1 LLSEKPWLVLAG
13 AFLRRLVL
21 FGQTLGIVPTF
32 AHPLISALLLS
43 RIKSFLL
50 LLLVAAPLLAPAQ
63 RRPVTK
69 KTAAIAKKTAIPKK
83 MVASGQVPGFLRYL
97 HSPWVDSLMRTL
109 TPRQRVGQLFMVAA
123 YSNRP
128 AIYQDSI
135 STLIKNNGIGG
146 LIFFQGGPVRQA
158 RLLNRFQ
165 RESPVPLLVAMDG
178 EWGAGMRLDS
188 VLRFPYQMS
197 LGAVPAADS
206 ALIYDM
212 GREVARQFKR
222 LGMQVNFAPV
232 VDVNNNPANPVI
244 GFRSWGENPA
254 AVSRLSRLYMKGMQD
269 GNVLAVAKH
278 FPGHGDVDADSHLAL
293 PLVRVDRGRLDSLEL
308 PPFKNMIANGIGG
321 MMVAHL
327 DVPALDTAR
336 GPSTLSK
343 PTVTGLLRQQLGFK
357 GVVFTD
363 AMNMAGV
370 MKVTPTG
377 EAEVRAILA
386 GNDVLEFSKNVPL
399 ALNTVLAAVDSGRI
413 SQARI
418 DESCR
423 RVLAL
428 KQWAGLRKRQLVSE
442 QNLIADLNPA
452 HARYLS
458 HRLTERSMTLLRNQG
473 KLLPLQRLDTLRLAT
488 LVLGGTPSDTTDF
501 QRAVASYDAQVG
513 HFHLPAAPTLDELAD
528 IRAKLFGYDVVL
540 VALQSLGRL
549 PATNFGIAPE
559 ANMLLRELTK
569 PGQRVIL
576 TIFGSAYAAAKVRDF
591 DRASAVVMAYQESA
605 DAQALAAQLIFG
617 GIGAR
622 GKLPVSVAN
631 NLPAGFGLSTQP
643 GLRLAYAHPEDAGMS
658 PRLEARVDS
667 IMQQA
672 IAAGA
677 TPGGQVVI
685 ARRGVVVLRKSYG
698 YQAKTGS
705 EAAPAL
711 AGPSASVA
719 TSAGNFGSEPT
730 SATSA
735 SPTSA
740 AQASG
745 PAPAARLVQNTDVY
759 DLASLTKVLAATPAL
774 LKLQEQGKF
783 SPDSSLGQFFP
794 FLRKTNKAALKM
806 RDVLTHQAGLPAW
819 IPFWKDFAKADGTLR
834 RWFRADSSAR
844 FPLAVAGGLW
854 GRKQLPAYIYEK
866 IGAVPLTAK
875 PGYVYSDLSFYL
887 YPELVQRRTGQAF
900 EQFLSKQVYQP
911 LGSGLHFQP
920 RHHASLRRIV
930 PTEYDSLFRRQL
942 LHGYV
947 DDEGAALLGGIS
959 GHAGLFGSANDVA
972 QLAQAYAW
980 SGRYGGQQV
989 FSKDILADWTR
1000 PQFAGNRRA
1009 LAFDRPASP
1018 PAGNTAP
1025 GASAG
1030 SFGHSGFTGTYFWVD
1045 PEKEL
1050 VVVVLT
1056 NRLNPS
1062 RRNNKLSQLNVR
1074 TQIQQV
1080 AIEALR

>member
-1 LLSEKPWLVLAG
+1 LLR
-13 AFLRRLVL
+13 LRL
-21 FGQTLGIVPTF
+21 
-32 AHPLISALLLS
+32 SAKKYLL
-43 RIKSFLL
+43 FLL
-50 LLLVAAPLLAPAQ
+50 LLASPLLAPAQ
-63 RRPVTK
+63 RRPATRSL
-69 KTAAIAKKTAIPKK
+69 AKKT
-83 MVASGQVPGFLRYL
+83 VASPPQPRPAGQQPGFLRYL
-97 HSPWVDSLMRTL
+97 HSTWVDSLMRTL
-109 TPRQRVGQLFMVAA
+109 TPRQRVAQLFMVAA
-123 YSNRP
+123 YSNKP

-135 STLIKNNGIGG
+135 STLLRDYGIGG
-146 LIFFQGGPVRQA
+146 LIFFQGGPVRQT

-165 RESPVPLLVAMDG
+165 KESRVPLLVAMDG

-212 GREVARQFKR
+212 GREVARQFRR

-269 GNVLAVAKH
+269 ANVLAVAKH

-308 PPFKNMIANGIGG
+308 PPFKSMIANGIGG

-343 PTVTGLLRQQLGFK
+343 PTVTGLLRQQLGFR

-377 EAEVRAILA
+377 EAEVRALLA

-399 ALNTVLAAVDSGRI
+399 ALRTVLAAVDSGRI

-428 KQWAGLRKRQLVSE
+428 KQWSGLRKARPVPE
-442 QNLIADLNPA
+442 QNLFADLNPA
-452 HARYLS
+452 HARYLA
-458 HRLTERSMTLLRNQG
+458 HRLTARSITLLRNQ
-473 KLLPLQRLDTLRLAT
+473 KSFLPLQRLDTLRLAT
-488 LVLGGTPSDTTDF
+488 LVLGGSPSDTTDF
-501 QRAVASYDAQVG
+501 QKAVASYDAQAG
-513 HFHLPAAPTLDELAD
+513 HFHLPAAPTMDELED

-559 ANMLLRELTK
+559 ANLLLRELTK
-569 PGQRVIL
+569 PGQRVVL
-576 TIFGSAYAAAKVRDF
+576 SIFGSAYAAAKVRDF
-591 DRASAVVMAYQESA
+591 DRASAVVLAYQESQS
-605 DAQALAAQLIFG
+605 AQELAAQLIFG
-617 GIGAR
+617 GIGAS
-622 GKLPVSVAN
+622 GKLPVSVSN
-631 NLPAGFGLSTQP
+631 SLPAGFGLTTKP
-643 GLRLAYAHPEDAGMS
+643 GLRLAYANPEDAGLS

-667 IMQQA
+667 IMAQA
-672 IAAGA
+672 LAAGA

-698 YQAKTGS
+698 VQEKMNGDAV
-705 EAAPAL
+705 PATVQP
-711 AGPSASVA
+711 GASVS
-719 TSAGNFGSEPT
+719 TAGNFGSEPT
-730 SATSA
+730 SAAGA
-735 SPTSA
+735 SQPGQLPA
-740 AQASG
+740 G
-745 PAPAARLVQNTDVY
+745 PKTLATRPVQNTDLY

-774 LKLQEQGKF
+774 LRLQAQGKF
-783 SPDSSLGQFFP
+783 SPDSTLGQFFP
-794 FLRKTNKAALKM
+794 FLRKTDKAGLKM
-806 RDVLTHQAGLPAW
+806 RDVLAHQAGLPAW
-819 IPFWKDFAKADGTLR
+819 IPFWKDFAQADGSLRR
-834 RWFRADSSAR
+834 RWFRPDSSAR
-844 FPLAVAGGLW
+844 FPLPVAGGLW
-854 GRKQLPAYIYEK
+854 GSKQLPAYLYEK
-866 IGAVPLTAK
+866 IGAAPLTAK
-875 PGYVYSDLSFYL
+875 SGYVYSDLSFYL
-887 YPELVQRRTGQAF
+887 YPELVQRRTGQSF
-900 EQFLSKQVYQP
+900 EQFLKKEVYRP

-920 RHHASLRRIV
+920 RHHAALGRLV

-942 LHGYV
+942 LRGYV

-972 QLAQAYAW
+972 QLAQTYAW
-980 SGRYGGQQV
+980 GGRYGGQQV
-989 FSKDILADWTR
+989 FDKAILADWTR
-1000 PQFAGNRRA
+1000 AQSAGNRRG

-1018 PAGNTAP
+1018 AAGNTAP

-1056 NRLNPS
+1056 NRVNPS

-1080 AIEALR
+1080 ALEAIR

>member
-1 LLSEKPWLVLAG
+1 LTAK
-13 AFLRRLVL
+13 
-21 FGQTLGIVPTF
+21 
-32 AHPLISALLLS
+32 
-43 RIKSFLL
+43 KYLL
-50 LLLVAAPLLAPAQ
+50 LLLLLASPLLGLAQ
-63 RRPVTK
+63 RRPAARPVAPKAGASRVAAQRAALK
-69 KTAAIAKKTAIPKK
+69 KKPAANLAKRPA
-83 MVASGQVPGFLRYL
+83 GQQPGFLRYL
-97 HSPWVDSLMRTL
+97 HSAWVDSLMRTL

-123 YSNRP
+123 YSNKP

-135 STLIKNNGIGG
+135 SMLIRDNGIGG
-146 LIFFQGGPVRQA
+146 LIFFQGGPVRQT

-165 RESPVPLLVAMDG
+165 KESRVPLLVAMDG

-206 ALIYDM
+206 ALLYDM

-269 GNVLAVAKH
+269 ANVLAVAKH

-343 PTVTGLLRQQLGFK
+343 PTVTDLLRQQLGFR

-370 MKVTPTG
+370 LKVTPTG
-377 EAEVRAILA
+377 EAEVRALLA

-399 ALNTVLAAVDSGRI
+399 ALRTVLAAVDSGRI

-428 KQWAGLRKRQLVSE
+428 KQWAGLRRAAVIQE
-442 QNLIADLNPA
+442 ANIIADLNPA
-452 HARYLS
+452 HARYLA
-458 HRLTERSMTLLRNQG
+458 HRLAARSLTLLRNQG
-473 KLLPLQRLDTLRLAT
+473 NFLPLQRLDTLRLAT
-488 LVLGGTPSDTTDF
+488 LVLGGSPADTTDF
-501 QRAVASYDAQVG
+501 QRAVANYDAQAA
-513 HFHLPAAPTLDELAD
+513 HFHLPAAPTMDELAD
-528 IRAKLFGYDVVL
+528 VRAKLFGYDVVL
-540 VALQSLGRL
+540 VALQGLGRL

-559 ANMLLRELTK
+559 SQLLLRELTK
-569 PGQRVIL
+569 PGQRVVL
-576 TIFGSAYAAAKVRDF
+576 SIFGSAYATAKVRDF
-591 DRASAVVMAYQESA
+591 DRASAVVLAYQESQS
-605 DAQALAAQLIFG
+605 AQELAAQLIFG
-617 GIGAR
+617 GIGAS
-622 GKLPVSVAN
+622 GKLPVSVSN
-631 NLPAGFGLSTQP
+631 SLPAGFGLTTQP
-643 GLRLAYAHPEDAGMS
+643 GLRLAYAHPEDAGLS

-667 IMQQA
+667 IMAQA
-672 IAAGA
+672 LAAGA

-698 YQAKTGS
+698 VQERLAS
-705 EAAPAL
+705 NVAPPAAAP
-711 AGPSASVA
+711 GTSASA
-719 TSAGNFGSEPT
+719 AGNFGSEPG
-730 SATSA
+730 SEPSRVGGA
-735 SPTSA
+735 SPVASSPSSL
-740 AQASG
+740 ASG
-745 PAPAARLVQNTDVY
+745 ARPVRNTDLY

-774 LKLQEQGKF
+774 LRLQAQGKF
-783 SPDSSLGQFFP
+783 SPDSTLGQLFP
-794 FLRKTNKAALKM
+794 FLRKTNKASLKM
-806 RDVLTHQAGLPAW
+806 REVLAHQAGLPAW
-819 IPFWKDFAKADGTLR
+819 IPFWKDFAQADGTLR
-834 RWFRADSSAR
+834 RRWFRPDSSAR
-844 FPLAVAGGLW
+844 FPLPVARGLW
-854 GRKQLPAYIYEK
+854 GRKELPTYIYEK
-866 IGAVPLTAK
+866 IGAAPLNAK

-887 YPELVQRRTGQAF
+887 YPELVRRRTGQPF
-900 EQFLSKQVYQP
+900 EQFLAKEVYRP
-911 LGSGLHFQP
+911 LGAGLRFQTLHTAP
-920 RHHASLRRIV
+920 LGRIA

-942 LHGYV
+942 LRGYV
-947 DDEGAALLGGIS
+947 DDEGAALLGGVS

-980 SGRYGGQQV
+980 GGRYGGQQL
-989 FSKDILADWTR
+989 FDKATLADWTR

-1018 PAGNTAP
+1018 AVGNTAP

-1062 RRNNKLSQLNVR
+1062 RRNSKLYDLNVR

-1080 AIEALR
+1080 AIEAIR

>member
-1 LLSEKPWLVLAG
+1 M
-13 AFLRRLVL
+13 
-21 FGQTLGIVPTF
+21 
-32 AHPLISALLLS
+32 SA
-43 RIKSFLL
+43 KKYLL
-50 LLLVAAPLLAPAQ
+50 LLLWLALPLLAPAQ
-63 RRPVTK
+63 RRPATRPAAK
-69 KTAAIAKKTAIPKK
+69 KPVVVAKKAAIPSRPPA
-83 MVASGQVPGFLRYL
+83 FLRYL

-109 TPRQRVGQLFMVAA
+109 TPRQRVAQLFMVAA
-123 YSNRP
+123 YSNKP

-135 STLIKNNGIGG
+135 STLIRDYGIGG
-146 LIFFQGGPVRQA
+146 LIFFQGGPVRQT

-165 RESPVPLLVAMDG
+165 AQSRVPLLVAMDG

-206 ALIYDM
+206 LLIYDM
-212 GREVARQFKR
+212 GREVARQFRR

-244 GFRSWGENPA
+244 GFRAWGENPA
-254 AVSRLSRLYMKGMQD
+254 AVSRLSRLYMRGMQD
-269 GNVLAVAKH
+269 ANVLAVAKH

-293 PLVRVDRGRLDSLEL
+293 PTVRVDRRRLDTLEL
-308 PPFKNMIANGIGG
+308 PPFRNMITSGIGG

-327 DVPALDTAR
+327 NVPALDTTGA
-336 GPSTLSK
+336 PSTLSK
-343 PTVTGLLRQQLGFK
+343 PIVTGLLRQQLGFR

-363 AMNMAGV
+363 AMNMQGV
-370 MKVTPTG
+370 IKKTPTG
-377 EAEVRAILA
+377 EAEVRALLA

-399 ALNTVLAAVDSGRI
+399 ALTTVLAAVDSGRI

-428 KQWAGLRKRQLVSE
+428 KQWAGLRKARPVSE
-442 QNLIADLNPA
+442 QHLFADLNPP
-452 HARYLS
+452 HARYLA
-458 HRLTERSMTLLRNQG
+458 HRLAEHSITLLRNQNNF
-473 KLLPLQRLDTLRLAT
+473 LPLQRLDTLRIAT
-488 LVLGGTPSDTTDF
+488 LVLGGSPTDTTDF
-501 QRAVASYDAQVG
+501 QKAVASYAPLA
-513 HFHLPAAPTLDELAD
+513 HFHLPAAPTMDELMD
-528 IRAKLFGYDVVL
+528 IRAKLFSYDVVL

-559 ANMLLRELTK
+559 AHLLLRELTK
-569 PGQRVIL
+569 PGQRVVL
-576 TIFGSAYAAAKVRDF
+576 SIFGSAYAAAKVRDF
-591 DRASAVVMAYQESA
+591 DRASAVVLAYQESP

-643 GLRLAYAHPEDAGMS
+643 SLRLAYAHPEDAGMS
-658 PRLEARVDS
+658 PRLEARIDS
-667 IMQQA
+667 IMAQA
-672 IAAGA
+672 LAAGA

-698 YQAKTGS
+698 YL
-705 EAAPAL
+705 AASGAAALPVAAVPAAGL
-711 AGPSASVA
+711 ATA
-719 TSAGNFGSEPT
+719 TGNFRSEPGSEPAPT
-730 SATSA
+730 GQPVAVGA
-735 SPTSA
+735 SQPGPIDPIPT
-740 AQASG
+740 
-745 PAPAARLVQNTDVY
+745 ARLVQNTDVY

-783 SPDSSLGQFFP
+783 SPDSTLGQLFP
-794 FLRKTNKAALKM
+794 FLRKTDKASLKL
-806 RDVLTHQAGLPAW
+806 RDVLAHQAGLPAW
-819 IPFWKDFAKADGTLR
+819 LPFWRALAKPNGELQK
-834 RWFRADSSAR
+834 RWFRPDSSAG
-844 FPLAVAGGLW
+844 FPLPVARGLW
-854 GRKQLPAYIYEK
+854 GRKDLPAYIQQQ
-866 IGAVPLTAK
+866 IAAAPLTPQ

-887 YPELVQRRTGQAF
+887 YPDLVRRRTGQPF
-900 EQFLSKQVYQP
+900 EQFLQKEVYAP
-911 LGSGLHFQP
+911 LGSGLRFQP
-920 RHHASLRRIV
+920 LHHYAEARIA
-930 PTEYDSLFRRQL
+930 PTEYDSLFRHQL
-942 LHGYV
+942 LRGYV
-947 DDEGAALLGGIS
+947 DDEGAAMLGGIS

-980 SGRYGGQQV
+980 GGRYGGQQL

-1000 PQFAGNRRA
+1000 QQFPGIANRRA

-1018 PAGNTAP
+1018 AAGNTAP

-1045 PEKEL
+1045 PAREL

-1062 RRNNKLSQLNVR
+1062 RRNGKLGELNVR

-1080 AIEALR
+1080 AIEAVR

>member
-1 LLSEKPWLVLAG
+1 LSVK
-13 AFLRRLVL
+13 
-21 FGQTLGIVPTF
+21 
-32 AHPLISALLLS
+32 
-43 RIKSFLL
+43 KYLL
-50 LLLVAAPLLAPAQ
+50 LLALLAAPLLGLAQHRPAL
-63 RRPVTK
+63 RHASK
-69 KTAAIAKKTAIPKK
+69 KT
-83 MVASGQVPGFLRYL
+83 VASPRKALPTGQTPGFLRYL

-109 TPRQRVGQLFMVAA
+109 TPRQRVAQLFMVAA
-123 YSNRP
+123 YSNKP

-135 STLIKNNGIGG
+135 STLIKNYGIGG
-146 LIFFQGGPVRQA
+146 LIFFQGGPVRQV

-165 RESPVPLLVAMDG
+165 RESSVPLLVAMDA

-188 VLRFPYQMS
+188 ILRFPYQMS

-222 LGMQVNFAPV
+222 LGMHVNFAPV

-269 GNVLAVAKH
+269 ANILAVAKH

-308 PPFKNMIANGIGG
+308 PPFKSMIANGIGG

-327 DVPALDTAR
+327 HVPALDTAR

-370 MKVTPTG
+370 LKVTPTG

-399 ALNTVLAAVDSGRI
+399 ALTTVLAAVDSGRI
-413 SQARI
+413 TQARI

-428 KQWAGLRKRQLVSE
+428 KQWAGLRKSHPVRE
-442 QNLIADLNPA
+442 QHIVADLNPA

-458 HRLTERSMTLLRNQG
+458 HRLTERSITLLRNQG
-473 KLLPLQRLDTLRLAT
+473 NALPLQRLDTLRLAT

-501 QRAVASYDAQVG
+501 QRAVASYDAQAG
-513 HFHLPAAPTLDELAD
+513 HFHLPAAPTLDELSD

-559 ANMLLRELTK
+559 ANLLLRELTK

-576 TIFGSAYAAAKVRDF
+576 SIFGSAYAAAKVRDF
-591 DRASAVVMAYQESA
+591 DRASAVVMAYQESP
-605 DAQALAAQLIFG
+605 DAQMLAAQLIFG

-622 GKLPVSVAN
+622 GKLPVSVSN
-631 NLPAGFGLSTQP
+631 NLPAGFGLSTQA
-643 GLRLAYAHPEDAGMS
+643 GLRLAYANPEDAGMS

-667 IMQQA
+667 IMAQA
-672 IAAGA
+672 LAAGA

-698 YQAKTGS
+698 YQATTGG
-705 EAAPAL
+705 EAVPVV

-719 TSAGNFGSEPT
+719 SAAGNFGTEPG
-730 SATSA
+730 SAAGA
-735 SPTSA
+735 SPATTG
-740 AQASG
+740 QASVTTT
-745 PAPAARLVQNTDVY
+745 ARLVQNTDIY
-759 DLASLTKVLAATPAL
+759 DLASLTKVLASTPVL

-783 SPDSSLGQFFP
+783 SPDSTLGQFFP
-794 FLRKTNKAALKM
+794 FLRKTNKAGLKL
-806 RDVLTHQAGLPAW
+806 RDVLAHQAGLPAW

-834 RWFRADSSAR
+834 RRWFRADSSAR
-844 FPLAVAGGLW
+844 YPLPVARGLW
-854 GRKQLPAYIYEK
+854 GHKNLPAYIHEK
-866 IGAVPLTAK
+866 IGAAPLNAK

-900 EQFLSKQVYQP
+900 EQFLAKEVYRP

-920 RHHASLRRIV
+920 LHHAPLSRIV

-980 SGRYGGQQV
+980 GGRYGGQQV

-1000 PQFAGNRRA
+1000 AQFAATGNRRA

-1018 PAGNTAP
+1018 SAGNTAP
-1025 GASAG
+1025 SASAG

-1056 NRLNPS
+1056 NRVNPS
-1062 RRNNKLSQLNVR
+1062 RHNNKLSQLNVR

-1080 AIEALR
+1080 AIEAIR

>member
-1 LLSEKPWLVLAG
+1 M
-13 AFLRRLVL
+13 
-21 FGQTLGIVPTF
+21 
-32 AHPLISALLLS
+32 SA
-43 RIKSFLL
+43 KKYLL
-50 LLLVAAPLLAPAQ
+50 LLLWLALPLLAPAQ
-63 RRPVTK
+63 RRPATRPAAK
-69 KTAAIAKKTAIPKK
+69 KPVAAAKKAAIPSRPPA
-83 MVASGQVPGFLRYL
+83 FLRYL

-109 TPRQRVGQLFMVAA
+109 TPRQRVAQLFMVAA
-123 YSNRP
+123 YSNKP

-135 STLIKNNGIGG
+135 STLIRDYGIGG
-146 LIFFQGGPVRQA
+146 LIFFQGGPVRQT

-165 RESPVPLLVAMDG
+165 AQSRVPLLVAMDG

-206 ALIYDM
+206 LLIYDM
-212 GREVARQFKR
+212 GREVARQFRR

-244 GFRSWGENPA
+244 GFRAWGENSA
-254 AVSRLSRLYMKGMQD
+254 AVSRLSRLYMRGMQD
-269 GNVLAVAKH
+269 ANVLAVAKH

-293 PLVRVDRGRLDSLEL
+293 PTVRVDRRRLDTLEL
-308 PPFKNMIANGIGG
+308 PPFKNVIANGIGG

-327 DVPALDTAR
+327 NVPALDTTGA
-336 GPSTLSK
+336 PSTLSK
-343 PTVTGLLRQQLGFK
+343 PIVTGVLRQQLGFK

-363 AMNMAGV
+363 AMNMQGV
-370 MKVTPTG
+370 IKKTPTG
-377 EAEVRAILA
+377 EAEVRALLA

-399 ALNTVLAAVDSGRI
+399 ALTTVLAAVDSGRI

-428 KQWAGLRKRQLVSE
+428 KQWAGLRKARPVSE
-442 QNLIADLNPA
+442 QRLFADLNPP
-452 HARYLS
+452 HARYLA
-458 HRLTERSMTLLRNQG
+458 HRLAEHSITLLRNQHNF
-473 KLLPLQRLDTLRLAT
+473 LPLQRLDTLRIAT
-488 LVLGGTPSDTTDF
+488 LVLGGSPADTTDF
-501 QRAVASYDAQVG
+501 QKAVASYAPLA
-513 HFHLPAAPTLDELAD
+513 HFHLPAAPTMDELMD
-528 IRAKLFGYDVVL
+528 IRAKLFSYDVVL

-559 ANMLLRELTK
+559 AHLLLRELTK
-569 PGQRVIL
+569 PGQRVVL
-576 TIFGSAYAAAKVRDF
+576 SIFGSAYAAAKVRDF
-591 DRASAVVMAYQESA
+591 DRASAVVLAYQESP

-643 GLRLAYAHPEDAGMS
+643 GLRLAYGHPEDAGMS
-658 PRLEARVDS
+658 PRLEARIDS
-667 IMQQA
+667 IMAQA
-672 IAAGA
+672 LAAGA

-698 YQAKTGS
+698 YLAAGS
-705 EAAPAL
+705 GALLPSTAAPATGL
-711 AGPSASVA
+711 AAA
-719 TSAGNFGSEPT
+719 AGNFRSEPGSEP
-730 SATSA
+730 ATVGQPLAVGA
-735 SPTSA
+735 SQSMPAGQPGSV
-740 AQASG
+740 
-745 PAPAARLVQNTDVY
+745 APAARLVQNTDVY
-759 DLASLTKVLAATPAL
+759 DLASLTKVLAATSAL

-783 SPDSSLGQFFP
+783 SPDSTLGQLFP
-794 FLRKTNKAALKM
+794 FLRKTDKASLKL
-806 RDVLTHQAGLPAW
+806 RAVLAHQAGLPAW
-819 IPFWKDFAKADGTLR
+819 IPFWKALAKPNGELQK
-834 RWFRADSSAR
+834 RWFRPDSSAG
-844 FPLAVAGGLW
+844 FPLPVARGLW
-854 GRKQLPAYIYEK
+854 GRKELPAYIQQQ
-866 IGAVPLTAK
+866 IAAAPLTPQ

-887 YPELVQRRTGQAF
+887 YPDLVRRRTGQPF
-900 EQFLSKQVYQP
+900 EQFLQKEVYAP

-920 RHHASLRRIV
+920 LHHYAEARIA
-930 PTEYDSLFRRQL
+930 PTEYDSLFRHQL
-942 LHGYV
+942 LRGYV
-947 DDEGAALLGGIS
+947 DDEGAAMLGGVS

-980 SGRYGGQQV
+980 GGRYGGQQV

-1000 PQFAGNRRA
+1000 QQFPGTANRRA

-1018 PAGNTAP
+1018 AVGNTAP

-1045 PEKEL
+1045 PAREL

-1062 RRNNKLSQLNVR
+1062 RRNGKLGELNVR

-1080 AIEALR
+1080 AIEAVR